1 MRQTLLLSSLLL
13 LALSAACATTGT
25 SAPMECPEVT
35 PQPAAEGAPALFEP
49 ALVQVAQNAKGVHKI
64 KLFFDA
70 EGRPTK
76 QSVYHRDFTLMPE
89 AVRKTVEAE
98 APGGEL
104 VAAESE
110 LYTGVGRVF
119 EVEVKLPDGRELEV
133 SVKEDGT
140 LYYVERKQDPKLLG
154 DSVRATIE
162 ATVPGGTV
170 DEVETKKGPD
180 MDFTLI
186 EVIDPQ
192 GAQHYLRFAPGGK
205 LVGHTLRFTAQVEVP
220 AP

>member
-1 MRQTLLLSSLLL
+1 MRRILLPAGLLLTLG
-13 LALSAACATTGT
+13 AACATTGT

-35 PQPAAEGAPALFEP
+35 PQPAAEGAPALFDP
-49 ALVQVAQNAKGVHKI
+49 ALVQVAQTAQGTHKI

-70 EGRPTK
+70 EGRPIK
-76 QSVYHRDFTLMPE
+76 QAVYHRDFKLMPE

-104 VAAESE
+104 IAAESE
-110 LYTGVGRVF
+110 LYAGVGRVF

-140 LYYVERKQDPKLLG
+140 LYYVERKLDPKLLA
-154 DSVRATIE
+154 DSVRATVE
-162 ATVPGGTV
+162 ATVPGGTI

-180 MDFTLI
+180 MDVTLL

-192 GAQHYLRFAPGGK
+192 GVQHYLRFAPGGK